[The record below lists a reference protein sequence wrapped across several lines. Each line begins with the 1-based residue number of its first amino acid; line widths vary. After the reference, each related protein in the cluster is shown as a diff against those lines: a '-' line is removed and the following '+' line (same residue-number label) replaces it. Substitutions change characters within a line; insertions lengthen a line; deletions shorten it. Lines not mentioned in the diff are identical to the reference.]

1 MRYYSLITSH
11 IARKS
16 AISRLYN
23 SGCPLDLIDDICGH
37 VGDDIK
43 SRYTLF
49 DISTKLDYMNQLC
62 PWYLIDQ
69 PLIDV
74 KNDLIIENT
83 KVDGVK
89 FIPFVAN
96 RMVI

>member
-1 MRYYSLITSH
+1 MI
-11 IARKS
+11 
-16 AISRLYN
+16 N
-23 SGCPLDLIDDICGH
+23 DICGH

-43 SRYTLF
+43 SRYAEF
-49 DISTKLDYMNQLC
+49 DLSAKLDYMNKLC
-62 PWYLIDQ
+62 PWYLIEQ

-74 KNDLIIENT
+74 KNDTIIENRIIDN
-83 KVDGVK
+83 KK